1 MFSELVMRRL
11 NVIVIAFVAVF
22 AQSRS
27 HGADKLIGLH
37 SAPAVSQSLP
47 WIAREAGAFKKHNLD
62 FDLVYVQAAAAA
74 AAALIGGD
82 AEIGLTGGIAIVR
95 AYLQGIQDFVF
106 IGANKNILTHSIV
119 ARPEI
124 KRPQDLKGKRLGV
137 FRFGSNNHYFA
148 LQTLPRYGLD
158 PNRDVILRQTTGGV
172 GDVAALVNG
181 SLDASVM
188 LTYGESAVA
197 QGFHYLIYGPD
208 ARVPYAAAVFV
219 TRQAVLKRRPQ
230 VIAQF
235 MRAMAEAAKIFHTDR
250 AFTYKVLAKY
260 LRIDDRKLFEASY
273 NVEIKALEPRLA
285 MKLEGFQSTLDELA
299 PTDARAKAIKPQEMI
314 DTRYLDEME
323 KSGFFEQIWA
333 GKK

>member
-1 MFSELVMRRL
+1 MGGRGLGALTAENAKLWIDVFRACDAPTKRNRNRARCRVRSEPQSWRGQAHRSSLRACGFA
-11 NVIVIAFVAVF
+11 IAALDR
-22 AQSRS
+22 SR
-27 HGADKLIGLH
+27 G
-37 SAPAVSQSLP
+37 
-47 WIAREAGAFKKHNLD
+47 GAFKKHNLD

-95 AYLQGIQDFVF
+95 AYLQGIQDFVL

-137 FRFGSNNHYFA
+137 FRFGSNNHYFV
-148 LQTLPRYGLD
+148 LQALPRYGLD

-172 GDVAALVNG
+172 ADVAALVNG
-181 SLDASVM
+181 SMDASVM

-197 QGFHYLIYGPD
+197 QGFHYLIYGPEL
-208 ARVPYAAAVFV
+208 RVPYAAAVFV
-219 TRQAVLKRRPQ
+219 TRQAVLERRPQ

-260 LRIDDRKLFEASY
+260 LRINDPKI
-273 NVEIKALEPRLA
+273 VER
-285 MKLEGFQSTLDELA
+285 STA
-299 PTDARAKAIKPQEMI
+299 TKSKRWNRA
-314 DTRYLDEME
+314 
-323 KSGFFEQIWA
+323 WN
-333 GKK
+333 